1 MGLAHPGPVR
11 PPCIRSFGWPLPIL
25 RLAPRRGAISCLF
38 VSLASGVA
46 RAQDQ
51 APLRTAVDA
60 NFPPHA
66 FVRLDGKLDGF
77 QMDLGAALGRQ
88 LHRKID
94 IEGSNFAG
102 LIPAMNAGRYDFLL
116 APVTATPER
125 AENMLFTEG
134 YLFTAFQFGTRKGA
148 TPIASL
154 NDLRG
159 KVVAVNRGSAYETWA
174 RDNQAQYG
182 FTPLV
187 LDTFTDATLA
197 VVQNRAYAQLGGN
210 TSIRYAAQK
219 NLQFAADYTIKDT
232 RAHWSLAVRKGDTA
246 MRNLLENAIECLKK
260 DGTLVKLSEKWFGT
274 TPAPDDAERVVFPGY
289 GVPGLAGYD
298 PTPHEPQCG

>member
-1 MGLAHPGPVR
+1 MVLRRIALATLLLL
-11 PPCIRSFGWPLPIL
+11 PLA
-25 RLAPRRGAISCLF
+25 APR
-38 VSLASGVA
+38 
-46 RAQDQ
+46 AQE
-51 APLRTAVDA
+51 AGPPLRTAVDA

-66 FVRLDGKLDGF
+66 FIKLDGTLDGF
-77 QMDLGAALGRQ
+77 QIDLGQAIGRE
-88 LHRKID
+88 LHRKVE

-116 APVTATPER
+116 APVTATAER

-134 YLFTAFQFGTRKGA
+134 YLFTAYQFGIKKGA
-148 TPIASL
+148 APL
-154 NDLRG
+154 KGPDDLKGRT
-159 KVVAVNRGSAYETWA
+159 VAVNKGSAYDVWA
-174 RDNQAQYG
+174 RDNAAKYG

-187 LDTFTDATLA
+187 LETFTDATLA

-219 NLQFAADYTIKDT
+219 NPQFTADYTLADT

-246 MRNLLENAIECLKK
+246 TRNLLETAIECLKK

-274 TPAPDDAERVVFPGY
+274 TPAADDAERTVFPGY
-289 GVPGLAGYD
+289 GVPGLSGYD
-298 PTPHEPQCG
+298 PAAHEPKCG

>member
-1 MGLAHPGPVR
+1 MLFAFRLPRFVAAICLLGL
-11 PPCIRSFGWPLPIL
+11 
-25 RLAPRRGAISCLF
+25 
-38 VSLASGVA
+38 LASGTA
-46 RAQDQ
+46 GAADG
-51 APLRTAVDA
+51 PLHTAVDA

-66 FVRLDGKLDGF
+66 FTRLDGKLDGF
-77 QMDLGAALGRQ
+77 QIDLGEALSKQ
-88 LHRKID
+88 LHRPID
-94 IEGSNFAG
+94 IEGGNFAG

-116 APVTATPER
+116 APVTATRER

-134 YLFTAFQFGTRKGA
+134 YLFTAFQFGIHKGA
-148 TPIASL
+148 APITSL
-154 NDLRG
+154 DQIKG
-159 KVVAVNRGSAYETWA
+159 KVIAVNKGSAYDGWVH
-174 RDNQAQYG
+174 DNAEKYG

-187 LDTFTDATLA
+187 LDTFTDATLS

-219 NLQFAADYTIKDT
+219 NPQFVADYVIRDT

-246 MRNLLENAIECLKK
+246 MRDMLENALECMKQ

-289 GVPGLAGYD
+289 GVPGLPGYD
-298 PTPHEPQCG
+298 PTPHEPHCG

>member
-1 MGLAHPGPVR
+1 M
-11 PPCIRSFGWPLPIL
+11 F
-25 RLAPRRGAISCLF
+25 CL
-38 VSLASGVA
+38 LASLWPGA
-46 RAQDQ
+46 GQAEDG

-77 QMDLGAALGRQ
+77 QIDLGEALSRV
-88 LHRKID
+88 LHRPVQV
-94 IEGSNFAG
+94 EGSNFNG

-134 YLFTAFQFGTRKGA
+134 YLFTAYQFGIRKGA
-148 TPIASL
+148 APIASL
-154 NDLRG
+154 DNLKG
-159 KVVAVNRGSAYETWA
+159 KTVAVNRGSAYEVWA
-174 RDNQAQYG
+174 RDNAAQYG

-197 VVQNRAYAQLGGN
+197 VAQGRAFAQLGGN

-219 NLQFAADYTIKDT
+219 NPQFAADYTITDT
-232 RAHWSLAVRKGDTA
+232 RAHWSLAARKGDVA
-246 MRNLLENAIECLKK
+246 MRDLLDNALKCLKQ

-274 TPAPDDAERVVFPGY
+274 TPAPDDAERVIFPGY

-298 PTPHEPQCG
+298 PAPHEPHCD